1 MSSTGP
7 SSMTKGA
14 VFLDTNI
21 LVAASHPNAPFHGEA
36 IRIVDR
42 LHASPL
48 EVWISRQI
56 VRELL
61 ATLSRPQPWGSTL
74 APQALADH
82 GGRILK
88 LYKIAEEG
96 AESTAR
102 LLEYVRDGRAQ
113 GRQVHDAAIAAVMLS
128 RGIRRLLT
136 FNTAHFERFKP
147 DLILER
153 PTA

>member
-1 MSSTGP
+1 MSLTVP
-7 SSMTKGA
+7 NSMTKEA

-21 LVAASHPNAPFHGEA
+21 LVAASHPNAPFHKEA
-36 IRIVDR
+36 IKLADR
-42 LHASPL
+42 LHAAPL

-61 ATLSRPQPWGSTL
+61 ATLSRPQSWGVTL
-74 APQALADH
+74 APQTLADH
-82 GGRILK
+82 AGRLLK

-96 AESTAR
+96 PNSTTR

-128 RGIRRLLT
+128 HGIKRLLT

-147 DLILER
+147 ELVLE
-153 PTA
+153 AVGG